1 MYRKTIDELQE
12 DTRDKQII
20 DLRSEEDFEKETY
33 PGAMNLYWEDLGE
46 RVDEIAKDK
55 PVYLICYTGQ
65 KSDEIAQ
72 NLQEQGYETYS
83 VEGGYRAYLR
93 KKLAD
98 FMKPDE
104 NQEERLADRTKDV
117 ERSIIKKFKKT
128 IWRPFTKA
136 INEYEMIKDGDKIAV
151 CISGGKDSML
161 MAKLFQELERHGKKN
176 FEVVFLVMNPGYNDV
191 NYETILNNA
200 KILNVPITVF
210 KTEIFDT
217 VADITDSPCYLCAR
231 MRRGHLYSKAREL
244 GCNKIALGH
253 HFDDVIEEFDR
264 IIGKDQIA
272 VFHINDSKNVP
283 GAAKDRH
290 ENIGFGHIGFEAI
303 NYIVHHADFRD
314 VPKILETPYIPSVE
328 NPKKSYAPYK
338 YEIEMLRAG
347 KFDPDMKERIVKEH
361 EKSV

>member
-1 MYRKTIDELQE
+1 MKIGSHVGMSGKDMLLGSAKEAYSYGANVFMAYTGAPQNTRRKEISELKIKEAWEYMAHHNIDEIVIHAPY
-12 DTRDKQII
+12 II
-20 DLRSEEDFEKETY
+20 NLANTIKPETY
-33 PGAMNLYWEDLGE
+33 
-46 RVDEIAKDK
+46 EIAEKF
-55 PVYLICYTGQ
+55 
-65 KSDEIAQ
+65 
-72 NLQEQGYETYS
+72 
-83 VEGGYRAYLR
+83 
-93 KKLAD
+93 LA
-98 FMKPDE
+98 
-104 NQEERLADRTKDV
+104 T
-117 ERSIIKKFKKT
+117 
-128 IWRPFTKA
+128 
-136 INEYEMIKDGDKIAV
+136 
-151 CISGGKDSML
+151 
-161 MAKLFQELERHGKKN
+161 ELERTEAMGSRIMVLH
-176 FEVVFLVMNPGYNDV
+176 PGSHVGQGSEAGIELIAAALNECISSTQSV
-191 NYETILNNA
+191 TILLETMA
-200 KILNVPITVF
+200 GKGSEVGRSFEEL
-210 KTEIFDT
+210 KEIMDRVSCKEKLGVCFDT
-217 VADITDSPCYLCAR
+217 CHTSDSGYDI
-231 MRRGHLYSKAREL
+231 
-244 GCNKIALGH
+244 IH